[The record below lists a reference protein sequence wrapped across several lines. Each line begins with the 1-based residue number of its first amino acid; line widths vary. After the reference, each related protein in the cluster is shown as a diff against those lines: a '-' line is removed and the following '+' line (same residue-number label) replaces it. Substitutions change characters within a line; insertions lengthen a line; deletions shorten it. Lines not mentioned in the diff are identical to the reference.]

1 MRNLKKFLA
10 LVMAVLMVMS
20 VAVMT
25 GVSAADEADHTEA
38 AHHLNSLSIMKGNE
52 NGDLMLANGVT
63 RYQAALFFVQA
74 MTGKTD
80 VNVWNAEKKSAIF
93 TDVAE
98 YGTAIDYAYNIGIV
112 RGRGNGVYG
121 YNDPIT
127 YQDML
132 VMAVRALEYETPN
145 MQYPYGYILAA
156 QKLELDEDLDELVNF
171 KADLNRG
178 QTAEII
184 WNMLNTKIA
193 VDFDGEKIYPEDSYY
208 NKYADKY
215 LENNN
220 KTLLEKS
227 GFADGSL
234 VVTIVNTFLNK
245 DENLDDDDDPYVVL
259 NDGLEIKAADLGI
272 TEDTLKASYLGLPIK
287 LYIDDKA
294 DKFTQSA
301 YDDEDVN
308 IVFADLY
315 SYKTVENLGDAGNI
329 KYTVKDNDFGK
340 AEKET
345 LTLGSDK
352 FDLSDK
358 DLTVHYYTFDDSA
371 KNKGWTKAEKADV
384 LNAFKYNTKDKEYVG
399 TNSYGKIEYR
409 SQENADDEDKTDLY
423 ILYTPYTFGR
433 YFVRSLKDATTA
445 KKADFVT
452 IGTYVATQVSKGNTY
467 DEVATNFQE
476 SLIGTSVKVT
486 SDEQTVSR
494 KNGEKAKAVKL
505 TGEAIKSGDFFFG
518 SYNKLDNVLE
528 VALNGGAFQTG
539 RMNSKTLNTKDN
551 TIKSVKISG
560 TTYSFGFKGVAVDAD
575 VIEGDVTKIDT
586 IINKL
591 KAGKDNVKY
600 IVADGNVVY
609 VELTDT
615 NAANDDTYFDYVIAD
630 FNGKYLADVLDLASS
645 KRNKD
650 DSIKASELTG
660 DFYVENGEVKFAVLD
675 TATGEW
681 KLATLAGFNYGA
693 YDAND
698 DEFDTEVKNLATL
711 ASYEDMTGLKE
722 DTQGYNDYNAAV
734 TALADVNLFAVV
746 EVKNGAYTLAEVV
759 DNVKIADN
767 ATKCT
772 AKLLFSDD
780 TAKTNKITSDQDV
793 DAARVT
799 LDADTIIVLLDTTNH
814 KVGVRKGIQKEDN
827 SVNVDV
833 KFYSATSDLI
843 LGTVAGFIDDK
854 ETTVED
860 WGEAS
865 TTIDDDATY
874 YVVTAETEIAYEAD
888 KDAKDNDV
896 YTFTADKL
904 FDLRT
909 GKVVNG
915 IVDTVDKKTDSAF
928 NNAAI
933 GSVIY
938 FNGSDEYKASNFA
951 TAVQKIAQANDDDN
965 AYKTIDLSKLTL
977 DDADTVEY
985 VGALE
990 GKSDGLNGADALKSL
1005 SIKVTT
1011 VMMDDYTEDYDMD
1024 SLYTDLVYTDA
1035 LADNYEGLSSVEDDK
1050 GTEDEQDDIEYFEY
1064 LIEGDVVEESN
1075 VPALGVFD
1083 QFIIDV
1089 AKNNQIKI
1097 YAPAADEDPAFGND
1111 AVVNVELHAAA
1122 RYKDG
1127 NLFIEVIRVV
1137 SVGTEN

>member
-74 MTGKTD
+74 LTGKTD
-80 VNVWNAEKKSAIF
+80 VSVWNAEKKSAIF

-171 KADLNRG
+171 KAELNRG

-193 VDFDGEKIYPEDSYY
+193 VDFDGEKIYPEESYY

-245 DENLDDDDDPYVVL
+245 DENLEDDEDPYVVL

-287 LYIDDKA
+287 LYIDEKVE
-294 DKFTQSA
+294 KFTQTA
-301 YDDEDVN
+301 YDDEDVSV
-308 IVFADLY
+308 VFADFY
-315 SYKTVENLGDAGNI
+315 SYTTAENLGDAGNI
-329 KYTVKDNDFGK
+329 KYTVKDNDFDAAKK
-340 AEKET
+340 AT

-352 FDLSDK
+352 FDLTDE
-358 DLTVHYYTFDDSA
+358 DLTVHYYTFDASA
-371 KNKGWTKAEKADV
+371 KNKGWTEVEADV
-384 LNAFKYNTKDKEYVG
+384 VLDAFAYNTSDKEYVG
-399 TNSYGKIEYR
+399 GNSYGKIEYR
-409 SQENADDEDKTDLY
+409 SQDNADDEDKTDLY

-452 IGTYVATQVSKGNTY
+452 VATYGTTKQTSTY
-467 DEVATNFQE
+467 DDVDTYFAEK
-476 SLIGTSVKVT
+476 LIGTSVQVT

-518 SYNKLDNVLE
+518 SYNKLDNVLT
-528 VALNGGAFQTG
+528 VAMSAGAFQTG
-539 RMNSKTLNTKDN
+539 RLNSKTLNTKDG

-560 TTYSFGFKGVAVDAD
+560 TTYSFGFKGVAANAD
-575 VIEGDVTKIDT
+575 VIEGNVTKIDN
-586 IINKL
+586 IINSL

-609 VELTDT
+609 VEKTEN
-615 NAANDDTYFDYVIAD
+615 NAEDDTYFDYVIAD

-645 KRNKD
+645 KRNDD
-650 DSIKASELTG
+650 DSIKTSELTG
-660 DFYVENGEVKFAVLD
+660 GFYVENGEVKFAVLD

-693 YDAND
+693 YDADD
-698 DEFDTEVKNLATL
+698 DEFDTEVTNLATI

-722 DTQGYNDYNAAV
+722 GTQGYNDYNAAV

-746 EVKNGAYTLAEVV
+746 EVKDGAYTLAEVV

-767 ATKCT
+767 ATNCT

-780 TAKTNKITSDQDV
+780 TAKTNKITSDKDV

-827 SVNVDV
+827 SVDTNV

-843 LGTVAGFIDDK
+843 LGTVADF
-854 ETTVED
+854 TVET

-874 YVVTAETEIAYEAD
+874 YVVTAETEIAYEAE

-896 YTFTADKL
+896 YTYTADKL

-915 IVDTVDKKTDSAF
+915 IVETVDKKSDSAF

-933 GSVIY
+933 GDVIY

-951 TAVQKIAQANDDDN
+951 TAVKKIAQANDDDN
-965 AYKTIDLSKLTL
+965 AYTTIDINKLTL

-1050 GTEDEQDDIEYFEY
+1050 GTVDEQDDVEYFEY

-1089 AKNNQIKI
+1089 ANDDEIKI
-1097 YAPAADEDPAFGND
+1097 YAPAADEDPAFGSD
-1111 AVVNVELHAAA
+1111 AVVNVELYAAA